1 MSNILW
7 CITVVVVLILSS
19 VERRFLV
26 KLIKAERIGEVVKNK
41 SPTPFRSAHKNAIDN
56 QHRKGETE

>member
-7 CITVVVVLILSS
+7 FVALITVAILSAI
-19 VERRFLV
+19 ERRFLV
-26 KLIKAERIGEVVKNK
+26 KLIKAERISEVVKNK
-41 SPTPFRSAHKNAIDN
+41 SPTPFRSAHQNAIDN

>member
-1 MSNILW
+1 MNSILW
-7 CITVVVVLILSS
+7 CVVVITIAVLSS
-19 VERRFLV
+19 IERRFLV